1 MNTLLDCCTKV
12 VQMMEKMMHYV
23 CEANAT
29 NCNDLEITKCIC
41 EYILWV
47 AIVFAITFLA
57 WKIIEQIANGVSV
70 WYKRQCEVEDIERK
84 QTAELKKKLMDF
96 LEKNTAPGRY
106 IEDKDKTVNELKEF
120 DSKES
125 QYYISVIKAFIYKEP
140 FPNEPLPSPKTDNSA
155 NSEPTS

>member
-1 MNTLLDCCTKV
+1 MNILLLDCCANAVK
-12 VQMMEKMMHYV
+12 MMEKVMHYV

-29 NCNDLEITKCIC
+29 NCNDVEITKCIC

-47 AIVFAITFLA
+47 AIVAAATFLS
-57 WKIIEQIANGVSV
+57 WKILDHISNGVSV
-70 WYKRQCEVEDIERK
+70 WYKRQCDVEDIERK
-84 QTAELKKKLMDF
+84 QTAELKKKLIDF

-125 QYYISVIKAFIYKEP
+125 QYYISVIKAFINKDQI
-140 FPNEPLPSPKTDNSA
+140 PNEPITPEK
-155 NSEPTS
+155 